1 MESYSIIVCVFGIIC
16 LLLLGVIYFVNR
28 ILQYKIRIDNSF
40 LVVSEIIEDRVSI
53 IDNMILFLE
62 KFLEHEKS
70 YLKKLE
76 QTKNKLLSIKNNKD
90 GILTLKSLDGD
101 IFSFCKLDDTYNKLV
116 KNRDFLKLKEEILKN
131 NERLVYA
138 MDSYDKGVINYNNYT
153 KNKFIYLLGK
163 LCGNPDYSCYN
174 K

>member
-76 QTKNKLLSIKNNKD
+76 QTKNKFGL
-90 GILTLKSLDGD
+90 
-101 IFSFCKLDDTYNKLV
+101 
-116 KNRDFLKLKEEILKN
+116 
-131 NERLVYA
+131 
-138 MDSYDKGVINYNNYT
+138 
-153 KNKFIYLLGK
+153 
-163 LCGNPDYSCYN
+163 
-174 K
+174 